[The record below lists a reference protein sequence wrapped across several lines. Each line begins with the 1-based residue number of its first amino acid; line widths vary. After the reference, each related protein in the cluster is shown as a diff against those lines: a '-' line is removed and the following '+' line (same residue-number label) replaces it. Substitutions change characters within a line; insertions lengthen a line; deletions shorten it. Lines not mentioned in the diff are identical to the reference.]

1 MGWFRE
7 SPEKIERVDAVWDLA
22 RACEGKSFVDL
33 CLSKAYKPVTDLW
46 AARPTGP
53 WNLRFLLANL
63 ATLSQLTAKK
73 KLKLRTYGSL
83 FEVGSSALFRTE
95 NDSFELLAGDVLGVL
110 YQASLQ
116 IYRPAD
122 SLVLASHA
130 NQIHKDVYWDEKGRS
145 RAKSPQLVQI
155 LKERLRDLDAD
166 PKTYLQSRTG
176 LRSRRDV
183 AESLSNL
190 VCNARKGLERLRGAY
205 AAKEDHRSLV
215 DKCVSVAKKI
225 ESQEVFQFMELECV
239 IDRSLS
245 IAAIKKMGGVKE
257 RGGLVNTPYE
267 EGVSEGFYPVREVK
281 PQGGGLAVGIKEVYL
296 EKKPLLKQAALKQA
310 APETIE
316 PVWEGDMSDLNARQ
330 RLNQSKFRKICE
342 APIFKTAIVSS
353 RLISEEKKKKSVRF
367 ADAASRPLVWAL
379 SVNMN
384 HENLALDKKL
394 IAAGARTHAEIGY
407 VPVTK
412 YPDPKKKDV
421 FLFWDKNDTTNLPP
435 KPISDHDA
443 ANVAAELVRELKRA
457 YCQSPIEE
465 EVFLDVADSLV
476 GEGSMDGDG

>member
-7 SPEKIERVDAVWDLA
+7 SPEKIQRVGAVWDLA

-33 CLSKAYKPVTDLW
+33 CLSKAYAPVTDLW

-63 ATLSQLTAKK
+63 ATLAQLTARK

-83 FEVGSSALFRTE
+83 FEVGSSAVFRTE
-95 NDSFELLAGDVLGVL
+95 NDSFEILAGDVLGVL

-130 NQIHKDVYWDEKGRS
+130 NQIHADVYWKADGLS
-145 RAKSPQLVQI
+145 RAKGPQLVQI

-166 PKTYLQSRTG
+166 PKTYLHSRTG

-215 DKCVSVAKKI
+215 DKCVSVARKI
-225 ESQEVFQFMELECV
+225 ESQDVFQFMELECV

-245 IAAIKKMGGVKE
+245 IAAIKKLGVKE
-257 RGGLVNTPYE
+257 RDGLVNSPKK

-281 PQGGGLAVGIKEVYL
+281 PQGVGLAVGIKEVYL
-296 EKKPLLKQAALKQA
+296 EKKPLLKQADLKQA

-367 ADAASRPLVWAL
+367 ADAESRPLVWAL

-384 HENLALDKKL
+384 HENAALDKKL
-394 IAAGARTHAEIGY
+394 IAAGAKTHADIGY

-412 YPDPKKKDV
+412 YPDKKGKLHFADV
-421 FLFWDKNDTTNLPP
+421 NDQTNLPP

-443 ANVAAELVRELKRA
+443 AKVAAELVRELKRA

-465 EVFLDVADSLV
+465 EVFSDVADSLV